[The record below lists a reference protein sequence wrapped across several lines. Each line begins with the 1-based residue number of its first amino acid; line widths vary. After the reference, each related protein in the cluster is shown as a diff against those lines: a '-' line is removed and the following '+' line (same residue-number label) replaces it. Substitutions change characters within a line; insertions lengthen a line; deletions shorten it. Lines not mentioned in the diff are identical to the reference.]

1 VTDVSTPD
9 GGRARCGG
17 FPRSPPGT
25 LWHMDDTMNQHRTTE
40 ERSGGSA
47 DEPRVEAAARA
58 VARLL
63 ANPRRTRRA

>member
-1 VTDVSTPD
+1 
-9 GGRARCGG
+9 
-17 FPRSPPGT
+17 
-25 LWHMDDTMNQHRTTE
+25 MNQHRTPE

-47 DEPRVEAAARA
+47 DEPRVEITART